1 MTCITKQHVG
11 KHTYLYESTSYRDE
25 LGRPRNRKVR
35 IGKLDLETGEPIYDS
50 EYLARK
56 GNACNTAS
64 TSSKDES
71 NCGKLSGEQK
81 ELIHEALDST
91 KSYGV
96 YHLFNEISKEVN
108 LIEIIKQSF
117 PELYKEI
124 FTLACFLIESQDP
137 CMYCGQWV
145 TQHYTMQ
152 GISSMDSQ
160 NISNMLSEMTMSER
174 DKFYDKWNKNIN
186 NKDFVALDITSISSY
201 SELIEGVDWG
211 YNRDGEKLPQIN
223 LCILFGEGCQH
234 PIFLKTYNGKIGD
247 VSTLKT
253 TIKEIGK
260 VVPGAKIK
268 ASMDKG
274 FYSQAN
280 VDNMIEENI
289 DFIISVP
296 FTNKFAKQQIEN
308 ERKDIDTY
316 KNYIKAGND
325 PLRGIH
331 KEEEWHT
338 KRVNTKLHVHVFYNP
353 YRHTKERNELFDF
366 IYELEEEAKKDP
378 ENKKF
383 EKEFEKYLIIKK
395 PSEDNASYTVS
406 VKQDYLDEKLKNC
419 GWMLLISNTIS
430 DTRQA
435 LNIYRT
441 KDVVEKCFNK
451 LKNSLDFKRLRVH
464 SDERMEN
471 KIFIGFICIIII
483 SVLHKKMSASNLYK
497 TYTMR
502 ELILELKKLKIA
514 TVSGEQIL
522 QPVSKTQRDIFN
534 SLSIPLPAVG

>member
-1 MTCITKQHVG
+1 MTCITRQHVG

-25 LGRPRNRKVR
+25 LGRPRNKKVR
-35 IGKLDLETGEPIYDS
+35 IGKLDLETGEPIYDP

-56 GNACNTAS
+56 DSAGNTDFIGP
-64 TSSKDES
+64 KDES
-71 NCGKLSGEQK
+71 SCGKLSGQQK

-96 YHLFNEISKEVN
+96 YHLFNELSKEVN
-108 LIEIIKQSF
+108 LIETIKKSF
-117 PELYKEI
+117 PSLYKEI

-137 CMYCGQWV
+137 CMYCGQWI

-152 GISSMDSQ
+152 GVSSMDSQ
-160 NISNMLSEMTMSER
+160 RISNLLSEMTMSER
-174 DKFYDKWNKNIN
+174 DRFYDNWNKNIN
-186 NKDFVALDITSISSY
+186 NSDFVALDITSISSY

-223 LCILFGEGCQH
+223 LCILFGEGCQY
-234 PIFLKTYNGKIGD
+234 PIFLKTYNGKISD

-253 TIKEIGK
+253 TIKEMTN
-260 VVPGAKIK
+260 VVQNAKIK

-280 VDNMIEENI
+280 VDNMIEENV

-308 ERKDIDTY
+308 EREGIDTY

-331 KEEEWHT
+331 KEEEWKT
-338 KRVNTKLHVHVFYNP
+338 KRVSTKLHIHVFYNP
-353 YRHTKERNELFDF
+353 SRHTKEKNELFDF
-366 IYELEEEAKKDP
+366 VYDLEEEAKKNP
-378 ENKKF
+378 ENKNF
-383 EKEFEKYLIIKK
+383 EKEFEKYLIIEK
-395 PSEDNASYTVS
+395 PSKENPNYTVS
-406 VKQDYLDEKLKNC
+406 VRQDYLDEKLKSC
-419 GWMLLISNTIS
+419 GWMLLISNTVS
-430 DTRQA
+430 DARQA

-441 KDVVEKCFNK
+441 KDIVEKCFNK

-464 SDERMEN
+464 NDERMEN
-471 KIFIGFICIIII
+471 KIFIGFICVIII
-483 SVLHKKMSASNLYK
+483 SVLHQKMSSANLYK
-497 TYTMR
+497 TYTMK
-502 ELILELKKLKIA
+502 ELILELKKLKIT
-514 TVSGEQIL
+514 TVSGEEIL

>member
-25 LGRPRNRKVR
+25 LGRPRNKKVR
-35 IGKLDLETGEPIYDS
+35 IGKLDLETGEPIYDP

-56 GNACNTAS
+56 GSTCNTGS

-71 NCGKLSGEQK
+71 SCGKLSGEQK

-96 YHLFNEISKEVN
+96 YHLFNELSKEVN
-108 LIEIIKQSF
+108 LIETIKKSF
-117 PELYKEI
+117 PDLYKEI

-145 TQHYTMQ
+145 TQHYTIQ
-152 GISSMDSQ
+152 GVSSMDSQ
-160 NISNMLSEMTMSER
+160 RISNLLSEMTMSER
-174 DKFYDKWNKNIN
+174 DRFYDNWNKNIN
-186 NKDFVALDITSISSY
+186 NSDFVALDITSISSY

-253 TIKEIGK
+253 TIKEMTN

-280 VDNMIEENI
+280 VDNMIEENV

-331 KEEEWHT
+331 KEEEWNT
-338 KRVNTKLHVHVFYNP
+338 KRVRTKLHVHVFYNP
-353 YRHTKERNELFDF
+353 SRHTKEKNELFDF
-366 IYELEEEAKKDP
+366 VNDLEEEAKKNP

-383 EKEFEKYLIIKK
+383 EKEFEKYLIIEK
-395 PSEDNASYTVS
+395 PSEENPNYTVS
-406 VKQDYLDEKLKNC
+406 VRQDYLDEKLKTC
-419 GWMLLISNTIS
+419 GWMLLISNIIS
-430 DTRQA
+430 DARQA

-441 KDVVEKCFNK
+441 KDIVEKCFNK

-464 SDERMEN
+464 NDERMEN
-471 KIFIGFICIIII
+471 KIFIGFICVIII
-483 SVLHKKMSASNLYK
+483 SVLHQKMSSANLYK
-497 TYTMR
+497 TYTMK
-502 ELILELKKLKIA
+502 ELILELKKLKIT
-514 TVSGEQIL
+514 TVSGEEIL

>member
-35 IGKLDLETGEPIYDS
+35 IGKLDLETGEPIYDP

-56 GNACNTAS
+56 GNACNTDSA
-64 TSSKDES
+64 SSKNES
-71 NCGKLSGEQK
+71 SCGKLSGDQK

-96 YHLFNEISKEVN
+96 YHLFNELSKEVN
-108 LIEIIKQSF
+108 LIEIIKKSF
-117 PELYKEI
+117 PVLYKEI
-124 FTLACFLIESQDP
+124 FTLACFLIESQDQ

-160 NISNMLSEMTMSER
+160 RISNLLSEMTMSER
-174 DKFYDKWNKNIN
+174 DKFYDNWNKSIN
-186 NKDFVALDITSISSY
+186 NSDFVALDITSISSY

-223 LCILFGEGCQH
+223 LCILFGEECQY

-253 TIKEIGK
+253 TIKEMEN

-280 VDNMIEENI
+280 VDSMIEENV

-296 FTNKFAKQQIEN
+296 FTNKFAKRQIEI

-316 KNYIKAGND
+316 SNYIKAGND
-325 PLRGIH
+325 PLRGLH
-331 KEEEWHT
+331 KEEEWST

-353 YRHTKERNELFDF
+353 YRYTKEKNELFYF
-366 IYELEEEAKKDP
+366 VYELEEEAKKNP

-383 EKEFEKYLIIKK
+383 EKEFEKYLIIEK
-395 PSEDNASYTVS
+395 PSEENPNYTIS
-406 VKQDYLDEKLKNC
+406 VRQDYLDEKLKNC

-430 DTRQA
+430 NTRQA

-441 KDVVEKCFNK
+441 KDIVEKCFNK

-464 SDERMEN
+464 NDERMEN
-471 KIFIGFICIIII
+471 KIFLGFICVIII
-483 SVLHKKMSASNLYK
+483 SVLHQKMSSANLYK
-497 TYTMR
+497 TYTMK
-502 ELILELKKLKIA
+502 ELILELKKLKIT
-514 TVSGEQIL
+514 TVSGEEIL

>member
-1 MTCITKQHVG
+1 MTCITRQHVG

-25 LGRPRNRKVR
+25 LGRPRNKKVR
-35 IGKLDLETGEPIYDS
+35 IGKLDLETGEPIYDP

-56 GNACNTAS
+56 DSAGNTDF
-64 TSSKDES
+64 TSQKDES
-71 NCGKLSGEQK
+71 NCGKLSGQQK

-96 YHLFNEISKEVN
+96 YYLFNELSKEVN
-108 LIEIIKQSF
+108 LIETIKKSF
-117 PELYKEI
+117 PSLYKEI

-137 CMYCGQWV
+137 CMYCGQWI

-152 GISSMDSQ
+152 GVSSMDSQ
-160 NISNMLSEMTMSER
+160 RISNLLSEMTMSER
-174 DKFYDKWNKNIN
+174 DRFYDNWNKNIN
-186 NKDFVALDITSISSY
+186 NSDFVALDITSISSY

-223 LCILFGEGCQH
+223 LCILFGEGCQY
-234 PIFLKTYNGKIGD
+234 PIFLKTYNGKISD

-253 TIKEIGK
+253 TIKEMTN
-260 VVPGAKIK
+260 VVPNAKIK

-280 VDNMIEENI
+280 VDNMIEENV

-308 ERKDIDTY
+308 EREDIDTY

-331 KEEEWHT
+331 KEEEWKT
-338 KRVNTKLHVHVFYNP
+338 KRVSTKLHVHVFYNP
-353 YRHTKERNELFDF
+353 SRHTKEKNELFDF
-366 IYELEEEAKKDP
+366 VYDLEEEAKKNP
-378 ENKKF
+378 ENKNF
-383 EKEFEKYLIIKK
+383 EKEFEKYLIIEK
-395 PSEDNASYTVS
+395 PSEENPNYTVS
-406 VKQDYLDEKLKNC
+406 VRQDYLDEKLKNC

-430 DTRQA
+430 DARQA

-441 KDVVEKCFNK
+441 KDIVEKCFNK

-464 SDERMEN
+464 NDERMEN
-471 KIFIGFICIIII
+471 KIFIGFICVIII
-483 SVLHKKMSASNLYK
+483 SVLHQKMSSANLYK
-497 TYTMR
+497 TYTMK
-502 ELILELKKLKIA
+502 ELILELKKLKIT
-514 TVSGEQIL
+514 TVSGEEIL